1 MLQPRVKRSFAPRRP
16 LLIACLALLLGG
28 AALAQVG
35 ISTPA
40 ERVQSEAQAFTAAQG
55 PVAKLICVYRI
66 GRLMRLLPLEQQQG
80 VWTKLLTGAGPGV
93 AAPRHPLDA
102 RPGWGPRV
110 PQPDLRV
117 AAEAQLDPL
126 VQAEITS
133 REAAV
138 ALRSGRAE
146 EAAADWKRLGTVEA
160 WRVVGPFDNSSA
172 GAITTAEGPEKGID
186 LTAKY
191 QGKQRQV
198 SWRVL
203 PYSATLGSMN
213 LGAFLSP
220 AQSASAYAVS
230 WVRSDKAQPVA
241 LRLRD
246 DGATRLWVNGQ
257 LQFTEQGAHPSFG
270 FDQHAV
276 GAQLQAGWNEILAK
290 VGDGETGGWSFALR
304 ITTPEGKPLELET
317 SDVPHEVRS
326 SVISHQ
332 SAVGSQQPAAVQV
345 RDLTELAKAAAATP
359 AGKLDYAWV
368 LAQKQN
374 FNTGDHSDTS
384 AFLDAIAAAPDN
396 AQAVIDFEEHDQD
409 TSRRYQYL
417 EQLLEQSGLGAD
429 YRGQARLDLGF
440 IELNRGAYWP
450 ARSDFWLALNP
461 QSADVPANGLMAT
474 DKGAIASAAAM
485 QKAPMAAVGMLQV
498 YADVGLRPQ
507 ALAWAQALEAAGEM
521 TVAEVAQPVGITLR
535 RTGPFRV
542 AEKWLQAGLN
552 ADAANLHT
560 GLDLADLLQRSGD
573 NDAALATV
581 ERLSRLVGPQPHLL
595 DVEARALAGLGRG
608 PAALARI
615 GDAVK
620 LAPDAPEFHV
630 AQGEIERHFGH
641 HAAAVAA
648 WQEALNLNPQDASLR
663 DRLQLARGGEAA
675 VEASF
680 ERPYM
685 QDLTKTIAAY
695 KALPASQQQTLEGGP
710 VAVLADTNVTNI
722 FPSGNTGRYVQQ
734 IFRVNNDSGAN
745 ALSVYP
751 VTYDPDNEEVHFLS
765 AHVVHADGSTADAP
779 QAGDQP
785 VSQSVGYETFYNV
798 RNKYVV
804 MPALRAGDFVEIAYR
819 VLPTTLESLYGDYYG
834 AVDSFGSSS
843 PTLFQQYV
851 VISPASKPLYFH
863 AVRFAGEHT
872 VATTGG
878 QTVYRWSARNLPAQV
893 SEPLATPD
901 IERDPYVAVSEF
913 KTWDQFGAWYRHLIR
928 NTFVLDSQIRQ
939 TVRELIQGKTTEAE
953 KVDAIYQWVIQNT
966 HYVALEFG
974 IHGYRPYP
982 VTQVFHRRFGDCKDK
997 ASLLIAMLHEAGIE
1011 ADFVLVRIRDLGL
1024 VDATIPSVAD
1034 FDHAIV
1040 YVPNLNLYLDGTA
1053 EYNGTHELPAGDQR
1067 AFVLRVPVAADLG
1080 ADPAPANK
1088 MAALAPV
1095 VTPELAPTTNVTER
1109 SLTGQLDA
1117 QGNLHFAMNL
1127 ELAGGDAPLYRA
1139 AMEIPDRQAG
1149 ALQAMLHDR
1158 LPGISVNSATVTNA
1172 HAWDKPLEI
1181 EFEGTIPNFATVNG
1195 NTLLVPRQI
1204 VPRSWLPRLAALNQ
1218 RTSDLLSGPPE
1229 ILVEQMHL
1237 ALPAGFAARSLPPVS
1252 NRNQPFADFQAVA
1265 SVNGNTLTLRS
1276 RIEIKKSLITPAEY
1290 PAYRSF
1296 WAQVDGALGR
1306 SVSLTTGGGQ

>member
-1 MLQPRVKRSFAPRRP
+1 MFYSRVKRSFAPRRP
-16 LLIACLALLLGG
+16 LLIACLALLVGG
-28 AALAQVG
+28 AALAQAG
-35 ISTPA
+35 LSTPA
-40 ERVQSEAQAFTAAQG
+40 ERVQSEAQAFTSAQG

-66 GRLMRLLPLEQQQG
+66 GQLMRLLPLEQQQG
-80 VWTKLLTGAGPGV
+80 VWAKL
-93 AAPRHPLDA
+93 
-102 RPGWGPRV
+102 
-110 PQPDLRV
+110 
-117 AAEAQLDPL
+117 AAEAQGEPL

-146 EAAADWKRLGTVEA
+146 DAAADWKRLGQVEA

-186 LTAKY
+186 LNAKY

-198 SWRVL
+198 SWRVI
-203 PYSATLGSMN
+203 PYSATLGSMD

-220 AQSASAYAVS
+220 SQSASAYAVS
-230 WVRSDKAQPVA
+230 WVRSEQAQPVA

-246 DGATRLWVNGQ
+246 DGSTRLWVNGK
-257 LQFTEQGAHPSFG
+257 LLFTEQGAHPSFG

-304 ITTPEGKPLELET
+304 LTTPEGKPLELEA
-317 SDVPHEVRS
+317 SDVPHTVAAA
-326 SVISHQ
+326 
-332 SAVGSQQPAAVQV
+332 SAAEAHVTV
-345 RDLTELAKAAAATP
+345 RDLTGLAEAADSTP

-396 AQAVIDFEEHDQD
+396 AQAVIDFEEHDPD
-409 TSRRYQYL
+409 VSRRYQYL
-417 EQLLEQSGLGAD
+417 EQLLQKPALSAAS
-429 YRGQARLDLGF
+429 RGQAHLDLGF
-440 IELNRGAYWP
+440 IELGRGAYWP

-461 QSADVPANGLMAT
+461 QPAGAPGNGLMAT
-474 DKGAIASAAAM
+474 DKGAIAPAAAI

-521 TVAEVAQPVGITLR
+521 TVAQVAQPVGITLR

-542 AEKWLQAGLN
+542 AEKWLRAGLQ

-560 GLDLADLLQRSGD
+560 GLDLAELLQRRGD
-573 NDAALATV
+573 NEGALATV

-608 PAALARI
+608 PGALARI
-615 GDAVK
+615 GEAVK
-620 LAPDAPEFHV
+620 LAPDAPEFRV

-641 HAAAVAA
+641 HAAAIGA
-648 WQEALNLNPQDASLR
+648 WQEALSLNPQDASLR

-710 VAVLADTNVTNI
+710 LVVLADTNVANI

-751 VTYDPDNEEVHFLS
+751 VTYDPDTEEVHFLS
-765 AHVVHADGSTADAP
+765 AHVVHPDGSTADAP

-785 VSQSVGYETFYNV
+785 LSQSVGYETFYNV

-834 AVDSFGSSS
+834 AVDSLGSSS

-863 AVRFAGEHT
+863 AVRFTGAHT
-872 VATTGG
+872 VTTAAG

-901 IERDPYVAVSEF
+901 IEREPYVAVSEF

-939 TVRELIQGKTTEAE
+939 TVQQLIQGKTTEAE

-997 ASLLIAMLHEAGIE
+997 ASLLIAMLHEAGIA

-1024 VDATIPSVAD
+1024 VDPTIPSVAD

-1040 YVPNLNLYLDGTA
+1040 YVPNMNLYLDGTA
-1053 EYNGTHELPAGDQR
+1053 EYNGTRELPAGDQR
-1067 AFVLRVPVAADLG
+1067 AFVLRIPMAADLG
-1080 ADPAPANK
+1080 ADPAPATAE
-1088 MAALAPV
+1088 AALAPV
-1095 VTPELAPTTNVTER
+1095 VTPEMAPTTDVTER

-1117 QGNLHFAMNL
+1117 QGNLQFAMNL
-1127 ELAGGDAPLYRA
+1127 ELTGGDAPMYRA

-1149 ALQAMLHDR
+1149 ALQAMLHDQ
-1158 LPGISVNSATVTNA
+1158 LPGISVNSATVTNE
-1172 HAWDKPLEI
+1172 HAWNKPLEI

-1195 NTLLVPRQI
+1195 HTLLVPRQ
-1204 VPRSWLPRLAALNQ
+1204 VAPRSWLPRLAALNQ

-1237 ALPAGFAARSLPPVS
+1237 ALPAGFVAQALPAAS
-1252 NRNQPFADFQAVA
+1252 NQNQPFADFQAVA

-1276 RIEIKKSLITPAEY
+1276 RIEIKKALITPAEY

-1306 SVSLTTGGGQ
+1306 SVSLVPGGGQ